1 MSPQCSQCYG
11 FLIRVAVPSVPY
23 GSLPEVGFLA
33 IHQPFLLFA
42 FHLHTCT
49 NLKLGSDSLIGHVGE
64 KVVGAVGWRGIQHGY
79 LLNTPQDLLVPA
91 LREVTVLM
99 SRRLKMCTVQVGII
113 SKANKFRAM

>member
-1 MSPQCSQCYG
+1 M
-11 FLIRVAVPSVPY
+11 PSVQY
-23 GSLPEVGFLA
+23 GSLPDVGFLA

-42 FHLHTCT
+42 FHLHICS

-91 LREVTVLM
+91 LREVTVAM
-99 SRRLKMCTVQVGII
+99 SPRLEMCTVRVGII
-113 SKANKFRAM
+113 SKANKFRPM